1 MQTPDNVNTPNGNVS
16 VRQNAA
22 LNRWA
27 KASTATPEQIAEITG
42 CGTEL
47 AQHMASL
54 DLRIDA
60 KTRHGKT
67 CILMPLHARQTGGTL
82 EVSAIQFLSQES
94 TPMDFLGAT
103 ETRIFRNQEAAVM
116 VLPMLPL
123 PKDVAD
129 TTARRPNNL
138 ILAMGGKDA
147 VVLNHVTGIQTMAL
161 PSSRIPYHL
170 AEKWAKGKIRQ
181 IWIHGALEPEM
192 REIVTRL
199 QDAGFSGAIRWSGHP
214 VTHGLEQA
222 QAQAI
227 DDDEAEQNGGEDKG
241 KEKSGNSD
249 NLLRDDAWIT
259 YLAGGPDAVKSLLGE
274 SKVIHNP
281 KKAAKAAKADRSES
295 PLPSAKKALAT
306 HRKTGLARTDQ
317 DLYYQDA
324 GSASAFLNQVLLEDG
339 AHVSGLVATTGT
351 GKTRAIVARMLLD
364 DRPYI
369 YGAPTND
376 LAQET
381 YHAAIDMQEKLLA
394 EGKIKRKRSMRFH
407 EPRSEETCERF
418 RVIAF
423 LQRENRAPWAQGC
436 QISDL
441 AEGSKGDC
449 PHAETCKQGGYLAG
463 LEESKKTEIIFTVHQ
478 ALTGDS
484 SLLKYAG
491 GAGDGQQW
499 GEPGQLVDR
508 VIVADEFIPM
518 ASRLEIRADDMM
530 RNLSAADK
538 RIDLQWIGKT
548 AQRVLTDHTPEVRQ
562 QKAQDAYQWY
572 EHEFRP
578 VLQALAQKISEHMDP
593 GKDQK
598 PHDVKVSGVWA
609 DFLQVY
615 PKRPEWLDQ
624 MDGSTLAER
633 PYLAGSEDRWILPK
647 LWFNALYDAL
657 KNDLGVFFH
666 AGKLIVGKEA
676 GLFKTLFKQGGFLL
690 DATMP
695 NGHREAISQFRKG
708 KKGQEK
714 TGEIIEVAVTQQ
726 YLDLVQILD
735 GNKHGRASLGLKAI
749 PRELSKFLYALQEQI
764 AVQGHGNVAVLT
776 HMPIRFLVTT
786 MFAGKEE
793 IPQILEALGE
803 DKAHAMQSR
812 IAGWMETHG
821 FDTESKEWRTM
832 LKMIEVP
839 DDPQE
844 ARRKFDITLADLS
857 MIGHWGN
864 DERGH
869 NRWGQA
875 SSLILWGA
883 PIPTPQEQQIDYHI
897 HRAIMKKYGI
907 ELEYWDGTV
916 EKGQVIKVNGGE
928 DEIVCS
934 FPLPTVAD
942 ARAFVLSQI
951 NAAIAQGIGRLR
963 GVRRTEENPAEVV
976 MYLGDFPVGAV
987 EGGDFHLPTIS
998 YDTSFQSHL
1007 CQAGTK
1013 ESLAVA
1019 VVANLQESGRI
1030 CLQEICDIVNEKL
1043 PQAKLTLPKLGRD
1056 GARNLLNRL
1065 RNHALKLKVSL
1076 AEAARTMAQTVIT
1089 WIMAPSGVQGLPDKS
1104 FYETPEVYAK
1114 QISDHPDWIAA
1125 VTLMAQLVEP
1135 HDPTASDA
1143 REGLGRW
1150 LTDAGEIAAF

>member
-1 MQTPDNVNTPNGNVS
+1 MQTPDNVNTPNGNAS

-27 KASTATPEQIAEITG
+27 RATPATPEQIAEITG

-82 EVSAIQFLSQES
+82 EVSAIQFLNKES

-129 TTARRPNNL
+129 KTASRPRNL

-192 REIVTRL
+192 REIITRL
-199 QDAGFSGAIRWSGHP
+199 QDAGYSGTIRWSGDP
-214 VTHGLEQA
+214 LTHGIKRKGDEQA
-222 QAQAI
+222 QAA
-227 DDDEAEQNGGEDKG
+227 DDSDGGEHQNGGVENKG
-241 KEKSGNSD
+241 KEKPGDHD

-259 YLAGGPDAVKSLLGE
+259 HLAGGSDAVKSLLGE
-274 SKVIHNP
+274 SKVVHNP
-281 KKAAKAAKADRSES
+281 KKAAKAAKADGAES
-295 PLPSAKKALAT
+295 PLPHAEKALAI

-317 DLYYQDA
+317 DLYYQAA
-324 GSASAFLNQVLLEDG
+324 GTAGTFLNQVLMEDG
-339 AHVSGLVATTGT
+339 AHVAGLVATTGT

-381 YHAAIDMQEKLLA
+381 YHAAIEMQEKLLA
-394 EGKIKRKRSMRFH
+394 ERRITRKRSMRFH

-418 RVIAF
+418 RVITF

-441 AEGSKGDC
+441 AEGTKGDC
-449 PHAETCKQGGYLAG
+449 PHAETCEQGGYLGG
-463 LEESKKTEIIFTVHQ
+463 LDECKRTEIIFTVHQ
-478 ALTGDS
+478 ALNGDS
-484 SLLKYAG
+484 SLLGYAG
-491 GAGDGQQW
+491 ESGDGQQW
-499 GEPGQLVDR
+499 GEAGQSIERLIVVD
-508 VIVADEFIPM
+508 EYTPM

-530 RNLSAADK
+530 QNLCAADK
-538 RIDLQWIGKT
+538 RIDLKWIERT
-548 AQRVLTDHTPEVRQ
+548 AQRVLTDHAPEVRQ
-562 QKAQDAYQWY
+562 QMAAAAFQWY

-578 VLQALAQKISEHMDP
+578 VLQALAKKISEHMDP

-598 PHDVKVSGVWA
+598 PRDVKISSVWA

-647 LWFNALYDAL
+647 LWLNALYDAL

-676 GLFKTLFKQGGFLL
+676 GLFKTLLKQGGFLL

-695 NGHREAISQFRKG
+695 QGHRQAISQFQKG
-708 KKGQEK
+708 KKEKEK
-714 TGEIIEVAVTQQ
+714 TGTIIEVPVTQQ
-726 YLDLVQILD
+726 YLNLMQVLD

-749 PRELSKFLYALQEQI
+749 PRELHKFLYALQEQV
-764 AVQGHGNVAVLT
+764 AVHGHGNVAILT
-776 HMPIRFLVTT
+776 HLPIRFLMIA
-786 MFAGKEE
+786 MFAEKEE
-793 IPQILEALGE
+793 IPQVLEALGE
-803 DKAHAMQSR
+803 DKAHVMQSK
-812 IAGWMETHG
+812 IAGWLETHG
-821 FDTESKEWRTM
+821 FDAESKEWSIM
-832 LKMIEVP
+832 LKKIGVP

-844 ARRKFDITLADLS
+844 ARRKFGITLKDLS

-869 NRWGQA
+869 NRWEQA

-907 ELEYWDGTV
+907 ELEYWVSISV
-916 EKGQVIKVNGGE
+916 EI
-928 DEIVCS
+928 
-934 FPLPTVAD
+934 
-942 ARAFVLSQI
+942 
-951 NAAIAQGIGRLR
+951 
-963 GVRRTEENPAEVV
+963 
-976 MYLGDFPVGAV
+976 
-987 EGGDFHLPTIS
+987 
-998 YDTSFQSHL
+998 
-1007 CQAGTK
+1007 
-1013 ESLAVA
+1013 
-1019 VVANLQESGRI
+1019 
-1030 CLQEICDIVNEKL
+1030 
-1043 PQAKLTLPKLGRD
+1043 
-1056 GARNLLNRL
+1056 
-1065 RNHALKLKVSL
+1065 
-1076 AEAARTMAQTVIT
+1076 
-1089 WIMAPSGVQGLPDKS
+1089 
-1104 FYETPEVYAK
+1104 
-1114 QISDHPDWIAA
+1114 
-1125 VTLMAQLVEP
+1125 
-1135 HDPTASDA
+1135 
-1143 REGLGRW
+1143 
-1150 LTDAGEIAAF
+1150 